1 MLHLNSFSL
10 PKSVFIK
17 CLLDL
22 SINLGRF
29 LPQSTPATNVIYF
42 VSAFVAADVNLH
54 LETGMQMLMKGQL
67 NDALSHYHLAVGM

>member
-1 MLHLNSFSL
+1 MYFN
-10 PKSVFIK
+10 
-17 CLLDL
+17 
-22 SINLGRF
+22 G
-29 LPQSTPATNVIYF
+29 VIYF